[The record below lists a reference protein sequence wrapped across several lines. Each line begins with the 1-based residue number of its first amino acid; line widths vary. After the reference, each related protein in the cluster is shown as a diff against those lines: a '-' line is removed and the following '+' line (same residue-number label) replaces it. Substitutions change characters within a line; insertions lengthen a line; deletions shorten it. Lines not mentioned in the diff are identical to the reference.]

1 MHGDDRSPCSRRSG
15 AQCPLSSE
23 AGAST
28 AVPAA
33 SGSPRLSPRP
43 ALVTLPSG
51 HHHQSQCHW
60 PHSPPIS
67 NGSAGTIRLPPPPS
81 SREEAPLEPRCTDA
95 GVATSTDTLGWPSAG
110 PGAGRRPVTA
120 GDHKDVCRARGH
132 PARLAGQSVGSH
144 SHLIPRGPAFRFLPL
159 EHLGFSA
166 CKLQMLVVATLP
178 KSYTDALNLARSGAV
193 QTRAVCFTDAIRFM
207 T

>member
-1 MHGDDRSPCSRRSG
+1 MPAELRGRCLHGRPGS
-15 AQCPLSSE
+15 LWE
-23 AGAST
+23 
-28 AVPAA
+28 PAA
-33 SGSPRLSPRP
+33 LT
-43 ALVTLPSG
+43 ATCSG
-51 HHHQSQCHW
+51 HSAQWPPSPIPAPLAPFSSHQQRLCW
-60 PHSPPIS
+60 DHSL
-67 NGSAGTIRLPPPPS
+67 APPPPS

-178 KSYTDALNLARSGAV
+178 KSYTDALNLARSGTV

>member
-1 MHGDDRSPCSRRSG
+1 MP
-15 AQCPLSSE
+15 
-23 AGAST
+23 
-28 AVPAA
+28 
-33 SGSPRLSPRP
+33 PRP
-43 ALVTLPSG
+43 SRQPLGARGSHRDLLWSLCPVATITNPSAIGPILLPSATALLG
-51 HHHQSQCHW
+51 PFAC
-60 PHSPPIS
+60 
-67 NGSAGTIRLPPPPS
+67 PPPPS

-144 SHLIPRGPAFRFLPL
+144 SHLIPRGPAFHFLPL

-178 KSYTDALNLARSGAV
+178 KSYTDALNLARSGTV
-193 QTRAVCFTDAIRFM
+193 QTRSVCFTDAIRFM